1 MKSFLIVSI
10 LSALSVCAF
19 PQSES
24 SSSPQQPQTQPQPQ
38 QQQPP
43 SLVQPS
49 GQQEQQQ
56 AAPAQQ
62 PNAPGPP
69 PQQEPEQQG
78 PPSTGRKVQ
87 AKTKPEYDAY
97 QAADAVVTGDPDFA
111 KGEAAAADFQTKF
124 PQSDLTSILYDKLMK
139 RYSQANNGPKTAE
152 MGRKELALDPQS
164 LPALL
169 TVASV
174 VSQTAHPSDLDY
186 KDRYQEVLKDAN
198 QALEE
203 LNNPATAPQGFAPD
217 QLNSLKALAYA
228 AIGNMEF
235 VQAGEENANP
245 ADRAQH
251 DAAAEQALK
260 QSTALNASNPDP
272 GEWLRLAVTLDH
284 QKKYAEALDAANKA
298 VQFAGSEP
306 NVLTLAQQEQ
316 TRLKALAPA
325 PPANAP
331 TPH

>member
-1 MKSFLIVSI
+1 MKNFLIVSI
-10 LSALSVCAF
+10 LSALSTCAVA
-19 PQSES
+19 QATNA
-24 SSSPQQPQTQPQPQ
+24 SPQPPQTQPQQ
-38 QQQPP
+38 QAP

-49 GQQEQQQ
+49 GQQEQQP
-56 AAPAQQ
+56 APAQQ
-62 PNAPGPP
+62 PNVPGPP
-69 PQQEPEQQG
+69 PQQQPGQQG

-97 QAADAVVTGDPDFA
+97 QAADAVVTGDPDFT

-152 MGRKELALDPQS
+152 MGRKELGLDPQS

-174 VSQTAHPSDLDY
+174 ISQTAHPSDLDY

-198 QALEE
+198 QALEL
-203 LNNPATAPQGFAPD
+203 LNNPATAPQGFSPD

-260 QSTALNASNPDP
+260 QSTALNANNPDP

-284 QKKYAEALDAANKA
+284 EKKYPEAFDAANKA
-298 VQFAGSEP
+298 VRFAGSEP

-316 TRLKALAPA
+316 TRLKALTPAPA
-325 PPANAP
+325 A
-331 TPH
+331 TTSVPH

>member
-1 MKSFLIVSI
+1 MKNFLIVSVVGT
-10 LSALSVCAF
+10 LSLCTAA
-19 PQSES
+19 QSGS
-24 SSSPQQPQTQPQPQ
+24 SSSQPPQPQPQ
-38 QQQPP
+38 QQQAP

-56 AAPAQQ
+56 PAPAQQ
-62 PNAPGPP
+62 PNVPGPP
-69 PQQEPEQQG
+69 PQQQPEQQG

-97 QAADAVVTGDPDFA
+97 QAADAVVAGDPDFT
-111 KGEAAAADFQTKF
+111 KGETAAADFQTKF

-186 KDRYQEVLKDAN
+186 KDRYQEVLKNAN
-198 QALEE
+198 QALEL

-260 QSTALNASNPDP
+260 QSTALNVNNPDP

-284 QKKYAEALDAANKA
+284 EKKYPEAFDAANKA

-316 TRLKALAPA
+316 TRLKALTPAPA
-325 PPANAP
+325 A
-331 TPH
+331 TTSVPH

>member
-1 MKSFLIVSI
+1 MRTILIASVLLASI
-10 LSALSVCAF
+10 ALA
-19 PQSES
+19 QSGNGMA
-24 SSSPQQPQTQPQPQ
+24 
-38 QQQPP
+38 QQPP
-43 SLVQPS
+43 LQQPAPSLIQPS
-49 GQQEQQQ
+49 GQQQ
-56 AAPAQQ
+56 APAQPQQ
-62 PNAPGPP
+62 PQGQAPG
-69 PQQEPEQQG
+69 QAEPQG
-78 PPSTGRKVQ
+78 PPGSGRKVQ
-87 AKTKPEYDAY
+87 AKTRPEFDGY
-97 QAADAVVTGDPDFA
+97 QAADAVVSSDPDLA

-124 PQSDLTSILYDKLMK
+124 PQSELTSILYDKLMK

-152 MGRKELALDPQS
+152 MGRKELTLDPQS

-174 VSQTAHPSDLDY
+174 VGQTAHPTDLDY

-198 QALEE
+198 QALEL
-203 LNNPATAPQGFAPD
+203 LNNPATAPQGFAPE

-235 VQAGEENANP
+235 VQAGEENGNP

-260 QSTALNASNPDP
+260 QSTTLNASNPDP

-284 QKKYAEALDAANKA
+284 EKKYPEALDAANKA

-316 TRLKALAPA
+316 TRLKALAGPA
-325 PPANAP
+325 PAAGTAP
-331 TPH
+331 VPH